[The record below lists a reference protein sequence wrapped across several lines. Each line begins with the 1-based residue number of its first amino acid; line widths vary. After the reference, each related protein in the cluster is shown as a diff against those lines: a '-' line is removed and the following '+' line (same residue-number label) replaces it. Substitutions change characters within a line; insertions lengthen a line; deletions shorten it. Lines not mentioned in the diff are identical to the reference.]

1 MKERGMVKWAPY
13 KSLNQQADYLSK
25 MAYERNKK
33 AMPQLSADQREK
45 INSLLSHY
53 HQQGISLCYFRDGYL
68 FTEQGQIK
76 RIDSTYKF
84 LTINDVDVCFRD
96 VVSILDADSETISQY
111 DE

>member
-25 MAYERNKK
+25 MAYERNKR
-33 AMPQLSADQREK
+33 AMPQLSLDQQAE
-45 INSLLSHY
+45 INNLLSHY
-53 HQQGISLCYFRDGYL
+53 HQQEISLCYFRDGYF
-68 FTEQGQIK
+68 FTEKGRIE
-76 RIDSTYKF
+76 RIDSAYRV

-96 VVSILDADSETISQY
+96 VVSILDAASETISQY